1 MVWPLRHPFL
11 PLASPLADGVKG
23 QRGPSNH
30 STRGVEVEFLNTT
43 RHDEGTLSTRNDPG
57 GVLLMRI
64 YGMLLIAM
72 LALVLACSPAYSQ
85 GLGTTQEAPFFTG

>member
-1 MVWPLRHPFL
+1 
-11 PLASPLADGVKG
+11 
-23 QRGPSNH
+23 
-30 STRGVEVEFLNTT
+30 
-43 RHDEGTLSTRNDPG
+43 
-57 GVLLMRI
+57 MRI